1 MAGRLTLP
9 TVTVMNTPD
18 SSDTTPPSARPGPTP
33 LPMLALLALALLG
46 VPRVVLHDLGLLAE
60 GSGVNLLFVVVPPL
74 IWILVA
80 VLRPVP
86 RPFRTLL
93 TLGVLYGA
101 MLAVTHQVLWSTA
114 FAGATP
120 ALGGNLA
127 GLDPFLQVLI
137 LRGAAVVS
145 SLVTGTAVG
154 ALSGLLA
161 AGPVLLGR
169 RRRPDPK
176 PVR

>member
-1 MAGRLTLP
+1 MIS
-9 TVTVMNTPD
+9 MN
-18 SSDTTPPSARPGPTP
+18 SSHSTDASGSTPPPARPEPAP
-33 LPMLALLALALLG
+33 LPVLALLALALLG
-46 VPRVVLHDLGLLAE
+46 VPRVVLHDLGVLAE

-93 TLGVLYGA
+93 AVGVLYGA
-101 MLAVTHQVLWSTA
+101 VLAVTHQLLWSTA

-127 GLDPFLQVLI
+127 SLDPLLQALI

-145 SLVTGTAVG
+145 SLATGTAVG

-161 AGPVLLGR
+161 AGLLLLGGR
-169 RRRPDPK
+169 RRRDPQ
-176 PVR
+176 RAR